1 MKQHSP
7 QFITD
12 NKGKK
17 LSVVLDI
24 KDYLRMLEQ
33 LEEIED
39 IKLYDEV
46 KARKEESTPFE
57 EYLKQRK
64 KSKRA

>member
-1 MKQHSP
+1 MKT

-12 NKGKK
+12 DSGKR
-17 LSVVLDI
+17 LAVILPI
-24 KDYLRMLEQ
+24 KEYQKMLND

-46 KARKEESTPFE
+46 KARKETSIPFD
-57 EYLKQRK
+57 EYLKKRKRK
-64 KSKRA
+64 KDAQI

>member
-12 NKGKK
+12 AKGKK

-24 KDYLRMLEQ
+24 RDYERILEQ
-33 LEEIED
+33 LEDIED
-39 IKLYDEV
+39 VKLYDEV
-46 KARKEESTPFE
+46 KAKNEESIPFDQ
-57 EYLKQRK
+57 YLKQRK
-64 KSKRA
+64 KTKRA

>member
-1 MKQHSP
+1 MKQNSP

-12 NKGKK
+12 SKGKK

-24 KDYLRMLEQ
+24 KDYLRILER

-39 IKLYDEV
+39 VKLYDEV
-46 KARKEESTPFE
+46 KARKEDTIPFE